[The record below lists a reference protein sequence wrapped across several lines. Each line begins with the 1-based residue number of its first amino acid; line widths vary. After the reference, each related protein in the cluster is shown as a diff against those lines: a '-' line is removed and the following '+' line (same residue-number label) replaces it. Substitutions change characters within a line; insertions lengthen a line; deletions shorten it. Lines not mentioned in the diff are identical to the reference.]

1 MNQKEDFFKNCME
14 CRRKSLKNSLFLE
27 IFYVKIQE
35 SLSPGP
41 AGYYSKKKKKIL
53 SFCGSPPIGTILCE
67 RASGRENSGLF
78 LKVE

>member
-41 AGYYSKKKKKIL
+41 AGYYSKKKKKYYPSVVVLPLAQSYVKELLGEKIL
-53 SFCGSPPIGTILCE
+53 ACS
-67 RASGRENSGLF
+67 
-78 LKVE
+78 

>member
-41 AGYYSKKKKKIL
+41 AGYYSKKKKKN
-53 SFCGSPPIGTILCE
+53 TIL
-67 RASGRENSGLF
+67 LW
-78 LKVE
+78 